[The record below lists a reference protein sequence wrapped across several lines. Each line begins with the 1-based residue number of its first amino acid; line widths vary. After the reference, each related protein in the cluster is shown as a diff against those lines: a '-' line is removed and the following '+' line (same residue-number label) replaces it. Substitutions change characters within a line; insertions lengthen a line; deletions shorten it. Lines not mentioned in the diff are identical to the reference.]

1 MLQKENGNQVEQN
14 FLFEI
19 YTATCD
25 FLLALCNF
33 IFILALTSS
42 WSHVN
47 GEKLVT
53 FVNRCLA
60 IRSHVT
66 PTAILD
72 EKGGKIP

>member
-1 MLQKENGNQVEQN
+1 MVTSRAKFSIRSLHDN
-14 FLFEI
+14 L
-19 YTATCD
+19 TCD
-25 FLLALCNF
+25 FLLALCNS

-66 PTAILD
+66 STAILD